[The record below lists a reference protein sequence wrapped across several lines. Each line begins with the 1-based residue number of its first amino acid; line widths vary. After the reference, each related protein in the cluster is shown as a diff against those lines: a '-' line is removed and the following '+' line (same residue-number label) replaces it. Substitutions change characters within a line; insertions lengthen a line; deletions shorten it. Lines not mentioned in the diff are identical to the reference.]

1 MFESLLVKKN
11 FKSEMQKEK
20 IILLVDDDP
29 ITILLHQRFFA
40 KVGFLGQPTALTN
53 GYEALDFINSFEGD
67 ESFFVI
73 LDINMPVMNGLEFLS
88 ELKSRPNC
96 PKIKIFIVS
105 SSLDA
110 SEEAQALS
118 YDFVVD
124 FLSKPLYP
132 QDYQRL
138 KTEYDAV

>member
-1 MFESLLVKKN
+1 MFESLLVTKN
-11 FKSEMQKEK
+11 FESKTQKEK

-40 KVGFLGQPTALTN
+40 KVGFSGQPNTLTN
-53 GYEALDFINSFEGD
+53 GHEALDFINSFEGD

-88 ELKSRPNC
+88 ALKSRPNR

-110 SEEAQALS
+110 AEEAQALS

-124 FLSKPLYP
+124 FLSKPLYA
-132 QDYQRL
+132 QDYHRL
-138 KTEYDAV
+138 KAEYDTV